1 MQLYVYSEIKIY
13 TIYVRNIWYVSWI
26 RTCFIHYVL
35 FYVSFGMSSSGQLLL
50 LGDVHNHLER
60 GTVLPSILFLFHEA
74 VVSSICNDT
83 IFRWYCSTVV
93 MGIINHVTYV
103 FLYSNYFFSVVGI
116 YRYCHCHQIIFS
128 RKNCLTVKFVF
139 HVLLSNLV

>member
-1 MQLYVYSEIKIY
+1 MLEIY
-13 TIYVRNIWYVSWI
+13 DMFYG
-26 RTCFIHYVL
+26 FVL
-35 FYVSFGMSSSGQLLL
+35 VSFITYCFTYHLVCQALFSFSDLLK
-50 LGDVHNHLER
+50 R
-60 GTVLPSILFLFHEA
+60 GTVLPSVLFLFHEA

-83 IFRWYCSTVV
+83 ILRRYCSTVV

-139 HVLLSNLV
+139 HVLLSNLI